1 MAKFEASVAYMKF
14 YSCPTC
20 AARIFFENLQCL
32 QCGSLLAYD
41 PAQRTMVKLDDDQ
54 PSQVC
59 GNREGL
65 QCNWLVD
72 AAQDVP
78 VIAAQ
83 EPSTDETTHQQPLV
97 LCACCAYTRTIPPQ
111 TDAENRLSLFKLEQ
125 AKRYLFYSLLE
136 LQLPTPA
143 RTTDPDKGLAF
154 DFLVQQPGQAAV
166 MTGHADGVITI
177 NASEADDAQREQRR
191 VVLNE
196 PYRTV
201 LGHLRHEVGHF
212 YWDTLVANSEFLQPF
227 RELFGDEQVDYQ
239 AALRAH
245 YARSDTNQWRDEYI
259 SYYASAHPWED
270 WAESWAHYLH
280 IFDAL
285 DTAHAWRIGLLDMA
299 EAEDHAPEFD
309 SLVGLSDS
317 AFRETLI
324 KKWLPLS
331 QYLNASCRSLG
342 EPDAYPFVMPAR
354 VIDKL
359 AFIHRL
365 IAHTAASAND

>member
-1 MAKFEASVAYMKF
+1 MHAAVVQYLVNPNRCRMKF

-32 QCGSLLAYD
+32 QCDTWLAYD
-41 PAQRTMVKLDDDQ
+41 PTQRTMVKLGE
-54 PSQVC
+54 SQRGQAC
-59 GNREGL
+59 GNRETL

-72 AAQDVP
+72 ARQPVP
-78 VIAAQ
+78 ITPALESVTESA
-83 EPSTDETTHQQPLV
+83 EQPAM
-97 LCACCAYTRTIPPQ
+97 LCASCAYTRTIPSQ
-111 TDAENRLSLFKLEQ
+111 AESENRLPLLKLEQ
-125 AKRYLFYSLLE
+125 AKRYLFYSLFE
-136 LQLPTPA
+136 LGLPIPA

-212 YWDTLVANSEFLQPF
+212 YWDTLVADSASLVQF
-227 RELFGDEQVDYQ
+227 RELFGDERVDYE

-245 YARSDTNQWRDEYI
+245 YARTDTNQWRDEFI

-285 DTAHAWRIGLLDMA
+285 DTAQAWRVGLLEQDA
-299 EAEDHAPEFD
+299 NQASGFTG
-309 SLVGLSDS
+309 LKGLSEA
-317 AFRETLI
+317 AFRDALI
-324 KKWLPLS
+324 QKWLPLS
-331 QYLNASCRSLG
+331 QYLNATCRSLG
-342 EPDAYPFVMPAR
+342 EADAYPFTMPPR
-354 VIDKL
+354 VVDKL
-359 AFIHRL
+359 SFIHQL
-365 IAHTAASAND
+365 ITHTAM